1 MIATADDDNAIPADE
16 LERRLLQIMF
26 KHTPT
31 AGVGALLVFLI
42 DLYLYRQ
49 ALPGALLIV
58 WGALFALAFVA
69 RFAIYGLYKRLPE
82 RFAPSTYR
90 WLFTGCVALHGIA
103 WTPLIH
109 GALNL
114 DDASLHLYA
123 VLSVTGMAG
132 ASLGSMAAWRS
143 MFSAFVAPL
152 AIATLSTVDTSSG
165 QWAGTLALWTV
176 FFGFLFMCSRVV
188 NDTLVDAVR
197 SRLRNEELANALRR
211 LAERDPL
218 TGLFNRRRFE
228 DELESAWIAA
238 ERRDRR
244 VGVLIGDVDH
254 FKAYNDTL
262 GHQAGDECL
271 QQVANVLKDLHRR
284 GEGVPARL
292 GGEEFV
298 VLLREVQSDTHLKT
312 VADRIR
318 QGLEDARLTHPA
330 SPSSPHVTMSVGAA
344 TAAPADEHASMA
356 MLLELADQALYRAKQ
371 AGRNQAML
379 IPTVWDGSSTDRSAT
394 SE

>member
-1 MIATADDDNAIPADE
+1 MMATADHDNAIPADE

-31 AGVGALLVFLI
+31 ASVGALLVFLI
-42 DLYLYRQ
+42 DLYLYRE
-49 ALPGALLIV
+49 ALPGAVLIA

-69 RFAIYGLYKRLPE
+69 RFWIYGLYLRSPE
-82 RFAPSTYR
+82 RLAPSTYR

-109 GALNL
+109 GALSL
-114 DDASLHLYA
+114 DEASMHIYA

-143 MFSAFVAPL
+143 MFAAFVAPF
-152 AIATLSTVDTSSG
+152 AVATLSTVDLASG

-176 FFGFLFMCSRVV
+176 FFGFIFMCSRVV
-188 NDTLVDAVR
+188 NTTLVDAVR
-197 SRLRNEELANALRR
+197 SRLRNEELANELRR

-218 TGLFNRRRFE
+218 TGLYNRRRFE
-228 DELESAWIAA
+228 DELESAWVAA

-312 VADRIR
+312 VAERIR
-318 QGLEDARLTHPA
+318 QGLEDEKLTHPA
-330 SPSSPHVTMSVGAA
+330 SPLSQHVTMSVGAA
-344 TAAPADEHASMA
+344 TAAPGDEHASMS

-371 AGRNQAML
+371 AGRNQTMV
-379 IPTVWDGSSTDRSAT
+379 IPTVLGESSAERPALNA
-394 SE
+394 